1 MWSGFPQTMP
11 RYLIFWTILL
21 ICCGYALLRGRKYER
36 IAATVFMAATVTSVA
51 GHFVTDVRYHALEIS
66 DVVID
71 TVVLIA
77 LVAIALASD
86 RFWPLWAA
94 GFQLVGSM
102 AHVLKFID
110 VAFAPWGYA
119 VAARFW
125 SYPILIV
132 LLIGAWRQ
140 HQRSISNQRQLA
152 PD

>member
-1 MWSGFPQTMP
+1 MP

-36 IAATVFMAATVTSVA
+36 LAAVLFLAASVLSFLTHMYFRAGYSVMNVGEVAVDTTVLV
-51 GHFVTDVRYHALEIS
+51 
-66 DVVID
+66 
-71 TVVLIA
+71 A

-102 AHVLKFID
+102 AHMLKMID
-110 VAFAPWGYA
+110 VTFAPWGYA

-125 SYPILIV
+125 SYPIPLV
-132 LLIGAWRQ
+132 LFIGVWRQ
-140 HQRSISNQRQLA
+140 HRRSIAAREPASG
-152 PD
+152 